1 MQNTAW
7 ITLFFAG
14 LLETGW
20 ALGLKYTEGFTK
32 VGPSVA
38 TIILMVGSFYLL
50 SRSLT
55 TLYRDGVCCL
65 DGYRGGGRNGH
76 RRDRVLRR
84 VQERHPPPLH
94 LPDRSGG
101 DRGGAAVL
109 FGCVKEGRAGPS
121 HFM

>member
-20 ALGLKYTEGFTK
+20 AIGLKYTEGFTK

-38 TIILMVGSFYLL
+38 TIILMAGSFYLL

-55 TLYRDGVCCL
+55 TLPIGTAYAVWTGIGAVGTVIAGIVFFGESRSILRLLCIFLIVAGIIGLKVCS
-65 DGYRGGGRNGH
+65 D
-76 RRDRVLRR
+76 
-84 VQERHPPPLH
+84 
-94 LPDRSGG
+94 
-101 DRGGAAVL
+101 A
-109 FGCVKEGRAGPS
+109 
-121 HFM
+121 